1 MEESTD
7 NNKELV
13 KNIIIE
19 LFRSGEIDIDI
30 NLNTSYG
37 ISSLDT
43 VVRIDGKKVFEKS
56 NYFGIGNI
64 M

>member
-1 MEESTD
+1 MEESTK

-13 KNIIIE
+13 KNTIIE
-19 LFRSGEIDIDI
+19 LFRSGVIDVDI

-37 ISSLDT
+37 TRTLDT

-56 NYFGIGNI
+56 NYFSLGL
-64 M
+64 